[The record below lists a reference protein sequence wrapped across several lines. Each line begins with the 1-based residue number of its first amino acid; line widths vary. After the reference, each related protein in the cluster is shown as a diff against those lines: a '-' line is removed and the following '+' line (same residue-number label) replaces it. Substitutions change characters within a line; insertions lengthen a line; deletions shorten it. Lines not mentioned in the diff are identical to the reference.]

1 MAIVTKHDFYREKIS
16 GTPYVLCKESAA
28 EFLDLSNGNFGT
40 SICYYENDEGVE
52 YFEDMGMKCTT
63 VNQTINDLLADEKCD
78 EQILLESLSNYY
90 FEHKESFSGLVILPT
105 NIIRFEKLKQ
115 WAIEYYND

>member
-1 MAIVTKHDFYREKIS
+1 MAIVTKHDLYREKLS

-28 EFLDLSNGNFGT
+28 EFLNLSNGNFGT
-40 SICYYENDEGVE
+40 SISYYENGDGVE
-52 YFEDMGMKCTT
+52 YFEKMGMKCTT

-90 FEHKESFSGLVILPT
+90 FEHDESFSELLIKPENT
-105 NIIRFEKLKQ
+105 KRFEKLKI